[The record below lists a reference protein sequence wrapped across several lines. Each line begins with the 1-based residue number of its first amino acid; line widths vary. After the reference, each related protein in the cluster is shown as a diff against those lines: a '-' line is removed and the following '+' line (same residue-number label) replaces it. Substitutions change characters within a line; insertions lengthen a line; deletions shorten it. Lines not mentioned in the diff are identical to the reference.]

1 MHHWII
7 LHRRWHRTKRQMT
20 GLQIGHAQ
28 AVNRFGALRQ
38 WWTHE
43 LLWGMPLVEVLE
55 IQHACPPDRYA
66 RHRYICEV

>member
-20 GLQIGHAQ
+20 GLHIAHAE

-38 WWTHE
+38 WWAYE
-43 LLWGMPLVEVLE
+43 RRWSIPLVEVVE
-55 IQHACPPDRYA
+55 IRHACPPHGYE
-66 RHRYICEV
+66 RHYYICEV